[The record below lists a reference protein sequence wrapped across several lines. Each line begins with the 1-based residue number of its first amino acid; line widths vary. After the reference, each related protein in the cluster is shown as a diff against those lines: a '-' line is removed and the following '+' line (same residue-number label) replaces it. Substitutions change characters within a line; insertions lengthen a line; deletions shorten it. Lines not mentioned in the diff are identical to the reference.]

1 MTAARVRPAAVSCSW
16 TDWPTAASAG
26 AEPDD
31 FGVLV
36 GDDGLEGG
44 DAAVLLF
51 VEGALEHLDPHGVG
65 RRLDGG
71 RGEEAFAAQVGFDV
85 VEADPSTVTRVGLG
99 LGVQARMDEPL
110 ALTRPCNGLPDTAG
124 ADTTGRLVG
133 NRLADAMAHYE
144 HLLGVMILTDDDVE
158 AKQGVTLSREFPA
171 DEHRP
176 IPKLFFD
183 QRHRSPR
190 SVANREFLVR
200 KAVELLRAAGARTVR
215 RMNWPPFIFHPHS
228 TMRMGL
234 DAANSVCDQNG
245 AAPGV
250 RHLTPTTPSSPT
262 PSAAPTRRS
271 PPRRWRPALRRRSS
285 RSSPAAGRGLGGRVR
300 CARST
305 PSSPGWYTTRNPVGE
320 LRAEHIAAPLVM
332 SSKLRSQPERLIPP
346 GRKNS
351 VVRIDGKN
359 RAPIDGS
366 APIAQAPGSLGKPR
380 FRNRYAS

>member
-250 RHLTPTTPSSPT
+250 RHLYTDNSVL
-262 PSAAPTRRS
+262 ANA
-271 PPRRWRPALRRRSS
+271 
-285 RSSPAAGRGLGGRVR
+285 LGGSNPTLTTQAVATRIAEKIFAFESGGGAWVGREGPVSPIDPVVTRVVHDQE
-300 CARST
+300 
-305 PSSPGWYTTRNPVGE
+305 PGWRT
-320 LRAEHIAAPLVM
+320 
-332 SSKLRSQPERLIPP
+332 
-346 GRKNS
+346 
-351 VVRIDGKN
+351 
-359 RAPIDGS
+359 
-366 APIAQAPGSLGKPR
+366 PR
-380 FRNRYAS
+380 